1 MTTIVPYDSSLVWLL
16 VVGFIVAFILAFGI
30 GANDVAN
37 SFGTSVGAGVLTIF
51 QACVL
56 ATVFEIA
63 GAILI
68 GYKVSDTMR
77 KGILDVSLYEGHEKE
92 LMLGSLSSL
101 AGSAIWLLV
110 ATAFKLP
117 ISGTHS
123 IVGAVVGFSLVCR
136 GTSQVKWMALLSI
149 AVSWFVSP
157 LLSGIVSSSIFWLI
171 RKMILRS
178 TKPLDQGLK
187 TLPLAYSL
195 TVAVNI
201 LSIAHDGPKLL
212 NLDNIPWHMS
222 ALFSLGAG
230 LVSAAVVYVFV
241 VPWQRRKIIMSH
253 SSSNNSRLPDLDAA
267 TDNKET
273 TALSVIS
280 QRGAPTTDT
289 SRMNLEEPKGQLRVN
304 NSASPLLLSAA
315 GGDAESGGLR
325 DLDEAAVMDSEHP
338 DVSKLFAFL
347 QVLTA
352 AFGSFAHGGNDV
364 SNAIGPL
371 IALWAIYAEGSAKQ
385 EAETPLTILLYGGLG
400 ISAGLWIWGRR
411 VIETLG
417 SDLAKITPT
426 TGFTIEVGA
435 AMTVLLASKA
445 GLPVS
450 TTHCKVGSIVCVGWA
465 SQGCQGV
472 SWSLFRN
479 IAGAWLIT
487 VPVAGL
493 LSAGCMLI
501 FLQLFDV

>member
-1 MTTIVPYDSSLVWLL
+1 MTAVPYDTNLVWLV
-16 VVGFIVAFILAFGI
+16 VVGFIVAFVLAFGI

-37 SFGTSVGAGVLTIF
+37 SFGTSVGAGVLTIV
-51 QACVL
+51 QACIL
-56 ATVFEIA
+56 ATFFEVA
-63 GAILI
+63 GAVLI

-92 LMLGSLSSL
+92 LMFGALASLT
-101 AGSAIWLLV
+101 GSAIWLML
-110 ATAFKLP
+110 ATALKLP

-123 IVGAVVGFSLVCR
+123 IVGATVGFSLVCR
-136 GTSQVKWMALLSI
+136 GTAGVRWMALLNI
-149 AVSWFVSP
+149 AASWFASP
-157 LLSGIVSSSIFWLI
+157 ILSGLVSSSIFWLI
-171 RKMILRS
+171 RKSILRS
-178 TKPLDQGLK
+178 TKPLEQGLK
-187 TLPLAYSL
+187 MLPLAYSL
-195 TVAVNI
+195 TIAVNV

-212 NLDNIPWHMS
+212 MLDKVPWWGS
-222 ALFSLGAG
+222 VTAALVVGI
-230 LVSAAVVYVFV
+230 VSAGVVYLIV
-241 VPWQRRKIIMSH
+241 VPWQRKRIILSH
-253 SSSNNSRLPDLDAA
+253 SQANNGRLADIDAA
-267 TDNKET
+267 ADNKET

-280 QRGAPTTDT
+280 QRAQPGGEPP
-289 SRMNLEEPKGQLRVN
+289 RGLEEPSKGQLRGN

-315 GGDAESGGLR
+315 GGDAEASGGHA
-325 DLDEAAVMDSEHP
+325 LDEDAVLDSEHP

-385 EAETPLTILLYGGLG
+385 EAETPLLILLYGGLG
-400 ISAGLWIWGRR
+400 ISTGLWIWGRR

-417 SDLAKITPT
+417 QDLAKITPT

-435 AMTVLLASKA
+435 AVTVLLASKA

-450 TTHCKVGSIVCVGWA
+450 TTHCKVGSVVCVGWA
-465 SQGCQGV
+465 SQGGKGV

-479 IAGAWLIT
+479 IAFAWLIT
-487 VPVAGL
+487 VPIAGA
-493 LSAGCMLI
+493 LSAGCMFVFRHFI
-501 FLQLFDV
+501 DV